1 MALSDGFLFTQLR
14 RLCVAFTL
22 VLLATSSHAAPT
34 NATSRPSEGIAD
46 PNINVLMIVLDEAP
60 LFPLLKTDGTINSDR
75 YPGFASLAANS
86 TWYRNMVGTA
96 QRTTEAL
103 PSILDGRLP
112 TFKNYPYLK
121 DHPDN
126 LFTAMRGKKKLDV
139 FQAITHLCPKKAC
152 ENAQPTNG
160 VRLFKQI
167 RQFNKTIQQAATAT
181 EPTLSFAHVL
191 LPHRPWILAPDMR
204 YSMDVINY
212 PDTRSERLIDRRR
225 DNYQSLLRQYLATD
239 SLVAKLVRTMKS
251 SSNWDNTMIIVTAD
265 HGITFQPGKSYRD
278 TIDPKS
284 PGTLEDIYRIPLF
297 IKYPKQ
303 VDPTVNDCAVSSIDI
318 LPTILSVSNVS
329 SQKIKKGFDLS
340 TTCPQRE
347 SRTIGWPAGSYE
359 LRTSFDSL
367 MERVKYYNR
376 WINADSDVD
385 GIYRSGLSGSLL
397 GATTPGASPTN
408 KKISWFIN
416 PAQSYQGASGA
427 RLTPIPART
436 SGEIFVQKS
445 ICKKCEGLIAVNDV
459 FVGVISELSGMKS
472 STAGQYFTSS
482 VMTRAILSK
491 QNKIELWIADWSSET
506 PVLTRVGSPTK
517 K

>member
-1 MALSDGFLFTQLR
+1 MERNMGFLYLQLR
-14 RLCVAFTL
+14 RFVIALTL
-22 VLLATSSHAAPT
+22 SFLATSTP
-34 NATSRPSEGIAD
+34 IASAYALD
-46 PNINVLMIVLDEAP
+46 SSPKELSAPNINVLMIVLDEAP

-126 LFTAMRGKKKLDV
+126 LFTAMRGKKKLNV

-152 ENAQPTNG
+152 DNAEPTYG

-167 RQFNKTIQQAATAT
+167 RQFNKTIQQASTVT

-191 LPHRPWILAPDMR
+191 LPHRPWLLTPDMR

-225 DNYQSLLRQYLATD
+225 DNYQSLLRQYVATD
-239 SLVAKLVRTMKS
+239 SLVAKLVSAMKS
-251 SSNWDNTMIIVTAD
+251 SNNWDNTMIVVTAD

-297 IKYPKQ
+297 IKYPNQ

-318 LPTILSVSNVS
+318 LPTILSVSKVS

-340 TTCPQRE
+340 TSCPQRE
-347 SRTIGWPAGSYE
+347 SRTIRWPAGSYE

-367 MERVKYYNR
+367 MKRVQYYNR

-385 GIYRSGLSGSLL
+385 GIYRSGRSGSLL
-397 GATTPGASPTN
+397 GTTTPEDAPTN

-427 RLTPIPART
+427 GLTPIPART
-436 SGEIFVQKS
+436 SGEIFLQKT
-445 ICKKCEGLIAVNDV
+445 ICKKCEGVIAVNDV
-459 FVGVISELSGMKS
+459 FVGVISELSGMKT

-491 QNKIELWIADWSSET
+491 QNKIELWIADWSTDT